1 MVSLSPSRSLPTV
14 TVNSPGSPP
23 KTLDPPS
30 VRVAPHSSSPSK
42 VMPRRRSYYVTSGYP
57 SLPPSH
63 SPSREP
69 GQDSHNVKSDDFH
82 GMASRQTNFRV
93 SRDTPINNGPSPVN
107 RAEKPRIPVKQSS
120 DVRSSN
126 LELGTTVIDES
137 LSPFSTPPSSD
148 ESPGLVPLNQRPQSK
163 QLKPGT
169 ARDVKQSYFQTSSE
183 HHSINSKTSGKISI
197 PAQTSRPSG
206 RRANGSPPTFSMQG
220 DHLEGRPGLPPRRNI
235 ERMPQ
240 LSAAPAATISTAGRE
255 KYNDA
260 ALVRVT
266 TPDTTTSEVPK
277 PAINPTSALLPPPRR
292 SATLSSSSLS
302 KAGGIAV
309 LQSTRPL
316 PETRHQFD
324 VSKKNFRIAEPKG
337 SPVNLTDFPD
347 ASSCNRRPPYPKK
360 GVRVIETHYETR
372 LLDICGAYVC
382 TTGYLTRA
390 WDLLSGEMVMSIGHV
405 EKEIRV
411 TAMAFKPGATANEEG
426 LCLWLG
432 NNYGDLQEV
441 EISTQSIVR
450 TKSSAHGRREIIK
463 IYRHQNSMWTLD
475 EDGKLYVW
483 PSDEKGSPDLQSIPS
498 SYKVPKGHT
507 FSLIVKDNLW
517 LATGKDI
524 RIFRPNPQAGE
535 NFSVLDHPLGQPGVG
550 EITSGATISGQLD
563 RIYFGHA
570 DGKVTIYSTEGYAC
584 LGVINVSVYK
594 ISSLAGAGSYL
605 WAGYNTGMIHVYDT
619 QTQPWTTKKDWLAHA
634 NPVANILVDS
644 SSVWRSG
651 LIRVASIGRDN
662 AVRLW
667 DGLLEDDWLGTSK
680 MRNAAQNSFAN
691 IESESDVQD
700 HDTDY
705 CSFREIKAIVVTWNV
720 GAATPANVRYE
731 EKDSDFFQ
739 EVLQPHE
746 PPDLLVFGFQELVDL
761 EDKRLTASASYV
773 SLAGDLADSR

>member
-1 MVSLSPSRSLPTV
+1 MVSLSSSKSLPTV

-23 KTLDPPS
+23 KTLDPPN
-30 VRVAPHSSSPSK
+30 VHVAPHSSSPSR
-42 VMPRRRSYYVTSGYP
+42 VMPRPRSYYATSRYP
-57 SLPPSH
+57 SL
-63 SPSREP
+63 SPSRSPPREP
-69 GQDSHNVKSDDFH
+69 GQEPQNVKSVDFH
-82 GMASRQTNFRV
+82 GIVSGQTALRASR
-93 SRDTPINNGPSPVN
+93 DAPIKQSPPLVN
-107 RAEKPRIPVKQSS
+107 RLEKPRIPVKQSL

-126 LELGTTVIDES
+126 LELGTTVIDER

-148 ESPGLVPLNQRPQSK
+148 ESPGLVLMNHGPHNR

-183 HHSINSKTSGKISI
+183 HLPINAITSGTTSI
-197 PAQTSRPSG
+197 PTQTSRPSD
-206 RRANGSPPTFSMQG
+206 RHATGSPPIVSMQG
-220 DHLEGRPGLPPRRNI
+220 DRLEGRPGLPPRRNI
-235 ERMPQ
+235 KRMPQ
-240 LSAAPAATISTAGRE
+240 LSVPPAATSSTAGRG
-255 KYNDA
+255 KYNDT
-260 ALVRVT
+260 ALKRNS
-266 TPDTTTSEVPK
+266 TPDTMTSEVPK
-277 PAINPTSALLPPPRR
+277 PATNPTSEFLPPPRR
-292 SATLSSSSLS
+292 SATLSSSNLS
-302 KAGGIAV
+302 KAGGNSV

-316 PETRHQFD
+316 PKTRHQID
-324 VSKKNFRIAEPKG
+324 VSKTDFHIAEPKG

-347 ASSCNRRPPYPKK
+347 ASSCNRRPPFLKN
-360 GVRVIETHYETR
+360 GVREIETHYETR
-372 LLDICGAYVC
+372 LFDICGAYVC

-405 EKEIRV
+405 EKEIRI
-411 TAMAFKPGATANEEG
+411 TAMAFKPGVTANEEG

-441 EISTQSIVR
+441 EIPTQSIVR

-483 PSDEKGSPDLQSIPS
+483 PSDVKGPPNLQNIPS
-498 SYKVPKGHT
+498 SYRVPKGHT

-524 RIFRPNPQAGE
+524 RIFRPNPQADE
-535 NFSVLDHPLGQPGVG
+535 NFSILDYPLGQPGVG

-605 WAGYNTGMIHVYDT
+605 WAGYNTGMIYVYDT
-619 QTQPWTTKKDWLAHA
+619 RTQPWTTKKDWLAHE

-651 LIRVASIGRDN
+651 LMRVASIGQDN

-680 MRNAAQNSFAN
+680 TGTAA
-691 IESESDVQD
+691 
-700 HDTDY
+700 
-705 CSFREIKAIVVTWNV
+705 
-720 GAATPANVRYE
+720 
-731 EKDSDFFQ
+731 
-739 EVLQPHE
+739 
-746 PPDLLVFGFQELVDL
+746 
-761 EDKRLTASASYV
+761 
-773 SLAGDLADSR
+773 